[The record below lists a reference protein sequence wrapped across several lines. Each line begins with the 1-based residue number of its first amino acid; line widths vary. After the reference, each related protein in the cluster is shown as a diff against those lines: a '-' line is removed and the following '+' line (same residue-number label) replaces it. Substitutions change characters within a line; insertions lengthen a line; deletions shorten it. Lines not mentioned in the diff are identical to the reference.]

1 MIRGDLIVV
10 ALPGDFGKPRPAL
23 VVQSDLFAE
32 HPTVSLLPITFHLVA
47 APLLRIDIGTES
59 GLDRPSQIQ
68 IDKLQTV
75 RRERVGAVIGRARPA
90 LLVAVNRAIALFLG
104 LA

>member
-1 MIRGDLIVV
+1 MIRGNLIVV

>member
-1 MIRGDLIVV
+1 VIRGDLIVV